1 VASEE
6 GFIQNI
12 SKAFTIQVKMK
23 TNLVS
28 LKGNK
33 VSPMSQ
39 EVNNNPPKAFFA
51 HEPQEEAE
59 ETEALEQ
66 DSMHNQ
72 ESYFVFSMGR
82 TKAILRK
89 VAK

>member
-12 SKAFTIQVKMK
+12 SKAFTIHVKMK

-51 HEPQEEAE
+51 HESQEEA
-59 ETEALEQ
+59 EALEQ
-66 DSMHNQ
+66 DSMDNQ
-72 ESYFVFSMGR
+72 ESCFVFSMGR